1 MRARK
6 SRFCLKA
13 PNKQIS
19 MYKSREKYPE
29 PQKNEGHQNNESYA
43 RVLRERD
50 FEKRLKETPT
60 ILFCFYFLPL
70 PFFFTFFLATIYHP
84 IFYQSSSSSSHS
96 SSHSSSSSSSSHSS
110 SSTILFTSG
119 FSINGTTHSGVFML
133 FLPKILRENPHL
145 RKRRLESSPLS
156 AYEAFMLIFGSYRPR
171 YVEKG

>member
-50 FEKRLKETPT
+50 CAERLKETPT
-60 ILFCFYFLPL
+60 ILFSFYFLPL

-96 SSHSSSSSSSSHSS
+96 SSHSSSSSSSHSS
-110 SSTILFTSG
+110 SSTKLFTSG
-119 FSINGTTHSGVFML
+119 FSIKGTTHSGVFML
-133 FLPKILRENPHL
+133 FFPKIWRGNPHL
-145 RKRRLESSPLS
+145 RKRRFESSPL
-156 AYEAFMLIFGSYRPR
+156 
-171 YVEKG
+171 